1 MKMVGSGAGNRLKL
15 IDAVKA
21 SASAEKSLICC
32 GDSSGLLCRTR
43 IDSLSVLVA
52 VSVFLTN
59 RFDCLLSNGSFL
71 QKKL

>member
-15 IDAVKA
+15 IDAAEA

-32 GDSSGLLCRTR
+32 GDSSGLLCCTR
-43 IDSLSVLVA
+43 IDLLSVLVT
-52 VSVFLTN
+52 VGVFFAN

-71 QKKL
+71 QKL